1 MIEMTDYEKLKMTEL
16 VGVQEEN
23 DQLILQFQEG
33 RRVIISI
40 QDGQLQSQV
49 S

>member
-1 MIEMTDYEKLKMTEL
+1 MADYEKLKMTEL

-23 DQLILQFQEG
+23 DQIILQFQEG

-40 QDGQLQSQV
+40 QDGRLQSQV

>member
-1 MIEMTDYEKLKMTEL
+1 MTDYEKLKMTEL

>member
-1 MIEMTDYEKLKMTEL
+1 MIEMADYEKLKMTEL

-23 DQLILQFQEG
+23 DQIILQFQEG

-40 QDGQLQSQV
+40 QDGRLQSQV

>member
-1 MIEMTDYEKLKMTEL
+1 MADYEKLKMAEL

-40 QDGQLQSQV
+40 QDGRLQSQV

>member
-1 MIEMTDYEKLKMTEL
+1 MIEMADYEKLKMTEL

-23 DQLILQFQEG
+23 DQIILQFQEG
-33 RRVIISI
+33 QRVIISI
-40 QDGQLQSQV
+40 QDGRLQSQV

>member
-1 MIEMTDYEKLKMTEL
+1 MTDYEKLKMTEL

-23 DQLILQFQEG
+23 DQIILQFQEG

-40 QDGQLQSQV
+40 QDDKLQSQV

>member
-1 MIEMTDYEKLKMTEL
+1 MTDYEKFKMTEL

>member
-1 MIEMTDYEKLKMTEL
+1 MADYEKLKMAEL

-23 DQLILQFQEG
+23 DQLVLQFQEG
-33 RRVIISI
+33 RRVVISI
-40 QDGQLQSQV
+40 QDGRLQSQV